1 MESALAAVT
10 NKHGEQHKTVRI
22 LLHPATYILKE
33 PLVVRACG
41 LAEVTIETIDISK
54 SNCSSTMEAPLH
66 IMAGGLSGHSSETN
80 IQIGNRRLSPSQQ
93 FSKHIGT
100 LGRSL
105 MRSCT
110 SN

>member
-80 IQIGNRRLSPSQQ
+80 IQIGIAGYLEASNFQS
-93 FSKHIGT
+93 I
-100 LGRSL
+100 LGL
-105 MRSCT
+105 WVAA
-110 SN
+110 